1 VKLTKNTLNK
11 LIREELN
18 KIKEAD
24 SPWGPPFVEPHPRD
38 AVPIKD
44 PVEVEPEKIPIE
56 DITFDQLRGKQVTM
70 ADSGGPG
77 GDSSVRMSSEPQFD
91 EWRNTVIDKYPKST
105 IIFNRWG
112 RWSPGSGPW
121 KDTTVEK
128 QNVKAQD
135 LAIYGSH

>member
-1 VKLTKNTLNK
+1 MKLTKTKLHQ

-24 SPWGPPFVEPHPRD
+24 SPWGPAFVEPHPRD

-44 PVEVEPEKIPIE
+44 PVEKEPEKIPIK
-56 DITFDQLRGKQVTM
+56 DITFKQLRGKQVTM
-70 ADSGGPG
+70 ADSGGLG
-77 GDSSVRMSSEPQFD
+77 GDSSVRMDSELQFAK
-91 EWRNTVIDKYPKST
+91 WQKTVIVKYPEST

-121 KDTTVEK
+121 KEAAVQKRD
-128 QNVKAQD
+128 VKAKE
-135 LAIYGSH
+135 LAIWGSH